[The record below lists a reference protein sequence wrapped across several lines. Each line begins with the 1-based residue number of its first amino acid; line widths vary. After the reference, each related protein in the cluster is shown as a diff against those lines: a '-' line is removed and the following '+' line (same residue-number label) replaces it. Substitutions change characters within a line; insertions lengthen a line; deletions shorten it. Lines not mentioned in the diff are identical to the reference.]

1 MPNQS
6 APWLQSLARFIMRD
20 IFRLPPPP
28 LIDRGFGLI
37 YDTGRDIT
45 WLQDM
50 NYAKTVGRSAD
61 GQLTWPAATAWVSS
75 LNYRGIRGWRLPTA
89 LNRDGSG
96 PVIGNN
102 CVGSEL
108 GHLYLEVF
116 ATHPKIVTLRN
127 GTIPCIYWTS
137 TEASAEE
144 AYALDLFSLRQG
156 TLWKDP
162 FQQRFPSVPL
172 SGPVLSWPV
181 HDGDVAAELRS
192 SWLQRLFS
200 SIVSM
205 FRS

>member
-1 MPNQS
+1 MPNNS
-6 APWLQSLARFIMRD
+6 SILSRVLRFIPFGE
-20 IFRLPPPP
+20 IFRRPPPP
-28 LIDRGFGLI
+28 LIDGGFGLI
-37 YDTGRDIT
+37 YDTERDIT

-50 NYAKTVGRSAD
+50 NYAKTIGRSAD
-61 GQLTWPAATAWVSS
+61 GQLTWPVAMAWVSS

-144 AYALDLFSLRQG
+144 AYALVLFSLLMG
-156 TLWKDP
+156 TLGKD
-162 FQQRFPSVPL
+162 S
-172 SGPVLSWPV
+172 
-181 HDGDVAAELRS
+181 
-192 SWLQRLFS
+192 
-200 SIVSM
+200 
-205 FRS
+205 

>member
-6 APWLQSLARFIMRD
+6 TPWLGILDRFNIRD
-20 IFRLPPPP
+20 IFRLPQPP

-37 YDTGRDIT
+37 YDTGRGIT

-61 GQLTWPAATAWVSS
+61 GQLTWPAAMAWVSS
-75 LNYRGIRGWRLPTA
+75 LNYRGIRRWRLPTA

-102 CVGSEL
+102 CIGSEL
-108 GHLYLEVF
+108 GHLYLDIF
-116 ATHPKIVTLRN
+116 ATHPNIVTLRN

-137 TEASAEE
+137 TQASPEE
-144 AYALDLFSLRQG
+144 AYAIDLFTFRQG

-162 FQQRFPSVPL
+162 FQQRSSSVPL

-181 HDGDVAAELRS
+181 HDGDVAAALRS
-192 SWLQRLFS
+192 NWLQRLFS
-200 SIVSM
+200 SIVSI